1 MNSKD
6 LNLISYIDEIVAT
19 GAIDSLKIEGRTKSE
34 YYAAC
39 TANAYRMAINDAFA
53 GNFKAEIYEAEIAT
67 LKNRGFSEGYLFH
80 HPYERADTQNLD
92 TSLAQGSKQV
102 EAFSEDG
109 ELFAVKGK
117 IMPGIE
123 YEIFTPFGTEISTAK
138 NEIGEIYEKNGKFY
152 MKFDKIFT
160 QTNKQ
165 MSEIH
170 SGNLNLIKSVAK
182 TCEFCF
188 LRKDEK

>member
-1 MNSKD
+1 
-6 LNLISYIDEIVAT
+6 
-19 GAIDSLKIEGRTKSE
+19 
-34 YYAAC
+34 
-39 TANAYRMAINDAFA
+39 
-53 GNFKAEIYEAEIAT
+53 
-67 LKNRGFSEGYLFH
+67 
-80 HPYERADTQNLD
+80 
-92 TSLAQGSKQV
+92 
-102 EAFSEDG
+102 
-109 ELFAVKGK
+109 
-117 IMPGIE
+117 MPGVE
-123 YEIFTPFGTEISTAK
+123 YEIFSPFGTEILTAK